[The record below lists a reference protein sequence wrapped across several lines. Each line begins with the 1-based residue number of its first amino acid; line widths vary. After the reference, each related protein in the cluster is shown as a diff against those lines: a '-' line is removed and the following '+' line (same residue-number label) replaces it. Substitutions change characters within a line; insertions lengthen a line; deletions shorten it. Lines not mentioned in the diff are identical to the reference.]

1 MGQSNE
7 PWGLRAGFRDL
18 QKWDWLS
25 VPRFNDCCKVDMIG
39 VLESSISLVYL
50 VVYGSKR
57 KLRGSF
63 GGKICLAVSWLRRKR
78 DPVVRG

>member
-1 MGQSNE
+1 M
-7 PWGLRAGFRDL
+7 
-18 QKWDWLS
+18 S
-25 VPRFNDCCKVDMIG
+25 VPRFNDCCKVDIIR

-50 VVYGSKR
+50 VVYGGKG

-63 GGKICLAVSWLRRKR
+63 RATIWLTVGCLGRKR